1 MQTELDKYNHSLDLA
16 LMDYV
21 IGKTEKFDA
30 HCKAFDLT
38 GKLPA
43 NPIAKTGA
51 VMKMITAR
59 TNLPMWAR
67 KEAKRWLTVR
77 GYQSWDDGD
86 VPTSP

>member
-16 LMDYV
+16 LLDYLR
-21 IGKTEKFDA
+21 GKTSTFDA
-30 HCKAFDLT
+30 HCEAFDLT
-38 GKLPA
+38 SKLPE

-67 KEAKRWLTVR
+67 VQAKKWLADR
-77 GYQSWDDGD
+77 GFQSWDDGD
-86 VPTSP
+86 VKSP